1 MKTLWRTGPLLL
13 ALLLVMATASQ
24 TVMAEP
30 DPEEL
35 VLVVNPA
42 SGITSLQRT
51 EVINLYMGRFRQLPS
66 GTTALPIDLYDA
78 RPEFYRLLA
87 NKTLSEINSYWARLV
102 FSGRASPPRQAQDAA
117 EVLDIVSNNKGAIGY
132 LRRKD
137 LDDTVQV
144 AANLAVWAAEQTAQ
158 LEP

>member
-13 ALLLVMATASQ
+13 ALFLVMVTASQ

-87 NKTLSEINSYWARLV
+87 NKTLSEINS
-102 FSGRASPPRQAQDAA
+102 GRASPPRQAQDAA

-137 LDDTVQV
+137 LNDTVQV
-144 AANLAVWAAEQTAQ
+144 AANLAVWATEQTAQ